1 MKINITK
8 ANGNNNDFIIIL
20 KKDLPN
26 KFSLTKDFIKSL
38 CKQELDNL
46 VDGFILID
54 SDTYKV
60 DYYNNDGTWE
70 TLCINSLRCSALL
83 LNQIENKRKFNFLCG
98 DGEHLVTVNSANS
111 ITASMLKPRYKSKEI
126 LVEGCRGYFIDSG
139 AKHFVIEYKESWP
152 NIEELTNISQKIRYN
167 SKIFPE
173 GINVNFFKKINNDS
187 IHVKT
192 YEKGIESIMPSCASG
207 SFACAYHYAKKSLLN
222 TINVKNDV
230 GSLITNFDFKIDN
243 YSITGPA
250 EIEYQK
256 EINI

>member
-20 KKDLPN
+20 KKDLPDN
-26 KFSLTKDFIKSL
+26 FSLTKDLIISF
-38 CKQELDNL
+38 CKLELDNL
-46 VDGFILID
+46 VDGFILVD
-54 SDTYKV
+54 QDKYKV

-83 LNQIENKRKFNFLCG
+83 LNQIENKREFNFICG
-98 DGEHLVTVNSANS
+98 DGEHQVIVDSKNS
-111 ITASMLKPRYKSKEI
+111 ITASMFKPKYQSNEI
-126 LVEGCRGYFIDSG
+126 FIEGCKGYFIDSG
-139 AKHFVIEYKESWP
+139 AKHFVIEYNGNWP
-152 NIEELTNISQKIRYN
+152 NAEELTNLSQKIRYN
-167 SKIFPE
+167 STVFPE
-173 GINVNFFKKINNDS
+173 GVNVNFFKKIDSHS

-192 YEKGIESIMPSCASG
+192 YEKGVESMMPSCASG
-207 SFACAYHYAKKSLLN
+207 SFACAYHYAKNNCLYK
-222 TINVKNDV
+222 ININNDV
-230 GSLITNFDFKIDN
+230 GSLIANFDFKIDN